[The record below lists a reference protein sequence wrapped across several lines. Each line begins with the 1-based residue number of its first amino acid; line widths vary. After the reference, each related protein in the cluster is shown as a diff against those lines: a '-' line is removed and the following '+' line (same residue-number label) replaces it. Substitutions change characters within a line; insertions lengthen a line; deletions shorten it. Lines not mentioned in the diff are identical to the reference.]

1 MNVPELIPAEVSGWP
16 RRAVVAPAEQAG
28 TPPARWTTVPIGRIR
43 EASAGVPQVRLDA

>member
-16 RRAVVAPAEQAG
+16 VVAPAEQAG
-28 TPPARWTTVPIGRIR
+28 TPPARWTTVPIERIR